1 MVLRGVPY
9 NALTEIV
16 RDRIKKTTRLE
27 RIIFKGRLYAHFFV
41 WASISKLQLLE
52 HIDPGLILLVYDNMN
67 LNNKKT

>member
-27 RIIFKGRLYAHFFV
+27 RIIFKGRLYAYFHV
-41 WASISKLQLLE
+41 WASISKLELLE
-52 HIDPGLILLVYDNMN
+52 NIDPRLILLVYYYMN